1 MKEVKFFILLI
12 RYSFIFFIFH
22 ITSWN
27 IFTYIFPSFFI
38 SFTIQ
43 LFIYL
48 FVLVLIITRKKR
60 NFLIFVIPI
69 ILGSLI
75 YFITIVT
82 FTERSLTVEMLTMLD
97 TNSKMSTEDYYEEIN
112 FNSYIDKRLLE
123 QTNAGLINLL
133 NGSYVLNSKGTF
145 VAKVYKLFINF
156 YK

>member
-1 MKEVKFFILLI
+1 MKEIKFFIFLI
-12 RYSFIFFIFH
+12 RYSFLFFIFH
-22 ITSWN
+22 LTSWN
-27 IFTYIFPSFFI
+27 IFTNIFPSFFI

-48 FVLVLIITRKKR
+48 FVLVFIITRKKR

-97 TNSKMSTEDYYEEIN
+97 TNSKMSTEDYYKEID

-123 QTNAGLINLL
+123 QTSAGVINLL
-133 NGSYVLNSKGTF
+133 DGSYVLNSKGTF